1 LEAAAIAD
9 RGLVDAVA
17 AHKSILCRQGRCSPR
32 HHGAPRLDGPPLT
45 RSDRAAI
52 LYPWGRDQRERRPG
66 WVRG

>member
-1 LEAAAIAD
+1 
-9 RGLVDAVA
+9 VA